1 MTEEEKADLEE
12 HGYVVLPG
20 VFSSDQADE
29 MRERVVELAREDR
42 ETLKE
47 KASVYLD
54 GKSQRVWNLVNK
66 GVSFEETVQV
76 ERVLEFHKHMLDWGF
91 ILSSYSANII
101 GPESPPSAL
110 HIDYPMGDMPVPL
123 PEWTF
128 CSNSVYLLTDFTIE
142 NGGTAV
148 IPGSHRRDYGPSY
161 KERYPGI
168 QQVEAKKGDVIIVNG
183 RIWHGSGEN
192 TTDEARVALLCFYCR
207 RWMPPQ
213 QDHSRLVRQ
222 EVWDRATPALR
233 TLLGEQA
240 RVEDLY

>member
-76 ERVLEFHKHMLDWGF
+76 ERVLEFHKH
-91 ILSSYSANII
+91 
-101 GPESPPSAL
+101 
-110 HIDYPMGDMPVPL
+110 
-123 PEWTF
+123 
-128 CSNSVYLLTDFTIE
+128 NSVL
-142 NGGTAV
+142 V
-148 IPGSHRRDYGPSY
+148 
-161 KERYPGI
+161 
-168 QQVEAKKGDVIIVNG
+168 
-183 RIWHGSGEN
+183 
-192 TTDEARVALLCFYCR
+192 
-207 RWMPPQ
+207 
-213 QDHSRLVRQ
+213 DH
-222 EVWDRATPALR
+222 
-233 TLLGEQA
+233 
-240 RVEDLY
+240 